1 MSYKK
6 LLKQYTPEELAE
18 SFVFPVKL
26 TPKQQ
31 KEADRELA
39 EARQKSQAAMTDE
52 QKVYAG
58 LLQLRFQLEDYL
70 KGDQYDPALTFGYFL
85 DRYLQLNHKK
95 KKEFAKEIQ
104 IHETLLS
111 HLISNRRE
119 PNDSIMIRLELHSNN
134 IIPAIDWYK
143 LAEKE
148 KEHQIRTDNSLRD
161 KESPFVTHSLHLT
174 H

>member
-18 SFVFPVKL
+18 SFVFPVKY
-26 TPKQQ
+26 TVKQQ
-31 KEADRELA
+31 QEADRALA
-39 EARQKSQAAMTDE
+39 EARRKSQAEMTED
-52 QKVYAG
+52 QKIKLNLY
-58 LLQLRFQLEDYL
+58 QLKFQLEDYL
-70 KGDQYDPALTFGYFL
+70 KEEYNPALNFGHFL
-85 DRYLQLNHKK
+85 DRYLKILNKK
-95 KKEFAKEIQ
+95 KKEFAAEIQ

-119 PNDSIMIRLELHSNN
+119 PNDSILIRLELHSNK

-148 KEHQIRTDNSLRD
+148 KEHQIRTDNSLRER
-161 KESPFVTHSLHLT
+161 ESPFVTHRLQLT
-174 H
+174 F

>member
-6 LLKQYTPEELAE
+6 LLKQYTPEEIAE
-18 SFVFPVKL
+18 SLMIPAKL
-26 TPKQQ
+26 TAKQQ
-31 KEADRELA
+31 EQANRDLA
-39 EARQKSQAAMTDE
+39 AARKKSQAAMTEEVKIELD
-52 QKVYAG
+52 

-70 KGDQYDPALTFGYFL
+70 KGDYDPALNFGHFL
-85 DRYLQLNHKK
+85 ERYLTIIHKK

-111 HLISNRRE
+111 HLISNRRN
-119 PNDSIMIRLELHSNN
+119 PNDSIMIRLELHSNK

-143 LAEKE
+143 LSEKE
-148 KEHQIRTDNSLRD
+148 KEHQIMTDNSLRE
-161 KESPFVTHSLHLT
+161 KESPFVTHSLQLT